1 MDKKR
6 EDLINNFLREFFFTF
21 RALKPEGFQKHS
33 SFGDHLREKFG
44 LRGQLKQGHFDLLF
58 CLKKSEKGL
67 SVNEIADSLHVT
79 AGAVTQLV
87 DKAIEMGLVT
97 REVDSSDRRVQ
108 KVKLSGQARERI
120 EKMRSKFVEQISPQ
134 IKELE
139 DSEIAQLTT
148 LLSKINKQ

>member
-1 MDKKR
+1 M
-6 EDLINNFLREFFFTF
+6 
-21 RALKPEGFQKHS
+21 
-33 SFGDHLREKFG
+33 
-44 LRGQLKQGHFDLLF
+44 RGQLKQGHFDLLF